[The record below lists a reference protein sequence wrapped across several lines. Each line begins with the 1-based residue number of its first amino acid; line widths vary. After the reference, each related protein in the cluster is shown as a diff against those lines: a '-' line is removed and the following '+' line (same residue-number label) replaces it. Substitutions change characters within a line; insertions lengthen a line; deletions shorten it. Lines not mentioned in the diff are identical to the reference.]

1 MSLNMYLGEVQN
13 QTQSMNAV
21 VLLPFKVWNKRSSRL
36 TLLQSI
42 RFYKDKHIVVQN
54 HFLYKPFVL

>member
-21 VLLPFKVWNKRSSRL
+21 GAA
-36 TLLQSI
+36 TIQGME
-42 RFYKDKHIVVQN
+42 
-54 HFLYKPFVL
+54 

>member
-21 VLLPFKVWNKRSSRL
+21 CAA
-36 TLLQSI
+36 TIQGME
-42 RFYKDKHIVVQN
+42 
-54 HFLYKPFVL
+54 

>member
-21 VLLPFKVWNKRSSRL
+21 CTATIQGMEHSGDLLKLEKVDSNSMHHL
-36 TLLQSI
+36 AL
-42 RFYKDKHIVVQN
+42 V
-54 HFLYKPFVL
+54 